1 MTFYRKLGLGF
12 DDLREFLERAEHEIN
27 NPTAPATLNVVVV
40 FPPMSYLIP
49 HLPLTQPY
57 RIDEAQLLKHGQVPI
72 HSGKVHMHVGFLQS
86 CMHLGGGDWQRARFQ
101 DGQNR
106 LPGLCKLFSAGFQTV
121 ND

>member
-1 MTFYRKLGLGF
+1 MAFDRELGF
-12 DDLREFLERAEHEIN
+12 GLDKLREFLERAQHEIDN
-27 NPTAPATLNVVVV
+27 STAPATLNMMMML
-40 FPPMSYLIP
+40 PPMPHLIP

-57 RIDEAQLLKHGQVPI
+57 WIDEAQLLKHGQVPI
-72 HSGKVHMHVGFLQS
+72 HSGKVHMHVGFFQS
-86 CMHLGGGDWQRARFQ
+86 CMHLGGGDWQRTRFQ